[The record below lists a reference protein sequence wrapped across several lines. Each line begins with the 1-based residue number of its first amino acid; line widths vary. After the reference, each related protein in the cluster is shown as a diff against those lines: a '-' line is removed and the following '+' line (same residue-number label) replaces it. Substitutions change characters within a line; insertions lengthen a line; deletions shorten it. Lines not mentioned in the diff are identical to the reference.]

1 MHFRFTKLLW
11 HHLEL
16 PHSPGKGHIDAP
28 ALSFDDSTGRKL
40 QPGPHHIKSQNDM
53 KLRSLLTILLVC
65 LLNAVHAQDGLT
77 SLLARMKRTVERAIP
92 LDANDYSTHKSQYYV
107 LDVRLDSTGKVSH
120 IDLFTNTD
128 ASAIS
133 MVQNAVNR
141 VLGEQL
147 AAKTKYRRVIIPL
160 AIIFPDDEQPFD
172 LPFLSNALQKTNST
186 TYFAK
191 DIVIVLS
198 KPMR

>member
-1 MHFRFTKLLW
+1 
-11 HHLEL
+11 
-16 PHSPGKGHIDAP
+16 
-28 ALSFDDSTGRKL
+28 
-40 QPGPHHIKSQNDM
+40 
-53 KLRSLLTILLVC
+53 
-65 LLNAVHAQDGLT
+65 
-77 SLLARMKRTVERAIP
+77 MKRTVERAIP
-92 LDANDYSTHKSQYYV
+92 LDANDYSTHKSQYYI

-120 IDLFTNTD
+120 IDFFTNPD

-141 VLGEQL
+141 VLGEHL
-147 AAKTKYRRVIIPL
+147 AAKTKYRRLIIPL

-191 DIVIVLS
+191 DIVIALS